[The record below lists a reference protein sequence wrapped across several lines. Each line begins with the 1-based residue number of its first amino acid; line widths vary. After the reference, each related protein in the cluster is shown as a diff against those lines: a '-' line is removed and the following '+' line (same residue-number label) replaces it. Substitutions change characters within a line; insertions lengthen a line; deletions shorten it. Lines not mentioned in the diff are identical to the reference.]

1 MVVEKLLTIVSS
13 NHESVELDKRQKYS
27 RLSNLLLKQG
37 RISKDLNKICI
48 DLLGSESEKEQ
59 FYRDFEMTQELAT
72 LYKDQKR
79 DRELYYLLIED
90 GHLEQA
96 LQLASTGN
104 LHESI
109 PDGEIAQAYNLI
121 QAEKL
126 QRGADDNFDPD
137 TRLGEYESCPGAL
150 LVTASHWKAAA
161 SIFATAQ
168 SGKMETLSLTGVKN
182 NAIREC
188 LCFLVS

>member
-1 MVVEKLLTIVSS
+1 
-13 NHESVELDKRQKYS
+13 
-27 RLSNLLLKQG
+27 
-37 RISKDLNKICI
+37 
-48 DLLGSESEKEQ
+48 
-59 FYRDFEMTQELAT
+59 MTQELAT

-79 DRELYYLLIED
+79 YRELYYLLIED
-90 GHLEQA
+90 GRLEEA

-109 PDGEIAQAYNLI
+109 PVGEIEQAYNLI

-126 QRGADDNFDPD
+126 QRGANDNFDPYS
-137 TRLGEYESCPGAL
+137 RLGEYESCPAAL
-150 LVTASHWKAAA
+150 LVTATHWKAAA

-168 SGKMETLSLTGVKN
+168 SGEKETGSLTGVTN

>member
-1 MVVEKLLTIVSS
+1 MVVENLLTIFSS
-13 NHESVELDKRQKYS
+13 NHESIELDKRQKYS
-27 RLSNLLLKQG
+27 RLSNLLLNQG
-37 RISKDLNKICI
+37 RISTNLNKICI

-59 FYRDFEMTQELAT
+59 FYLDFEMTQELAT

-90 GHLEQA
+90 GHLEPA
-96 LQLASTGN
+96 LQLASAAN

-109 PDGEIAQAYNLI
+109 PDGEIEQAYSLI

-126 QRGADDNFDPD
+126 QRGADDNFDPYS
-137 TRLGEYESCPGAL
+137 RLGEYESCPAAL
-150 LVTASHWKAAA
+150 SVTAAHWKAAA

-168 SGKMETLSLTGVKN
+168 SGEMETGSLTGVEN

>member
-1 MVVEKLLTIVSS
+1 
-13 NHESVELDKRQKYS
+13 
-27 RLSNLLLKQG
+27 
-37 RISKDLNKICI
+37 
-48 DLLGSESEKEQ
+48 
-59 FYRDFEMTQELAT
+59 MTQELAT

-79 DRELYYLLIED
+79 YRELYYLLIED
-90 GHLEQA
+90 GRLEEA

-109 PDGEIAQAYNLI
+109 PDGEIEQAYNLI

-126 QRGADDNFDPD
+126 QRGANDNFDPYS
-137 TRLGEYESCPGAL
+137 RLGEYESCPAAL
-150 LVTASHWKAAA
+150 LVTATHWKAAA

-168 SGKMETLSLTGVKN
+168 SGEKETGSLTGVTN